1 MSDYTCLKIFID
13 QLFNSL
19 FLEMRITIW
28 LYIEWSRAQFQM
40 YGMIKVLIGGKAVGS
55 WKSPSYFHESGVIT
69 EEIDDWLSEFLCSSV
84 CTCDW

>member
-1 MSDYTCLKIFID
+1 M
-13 QLFNSL
+13 
-19 FLEMRITIW
+19 EW
-28 LYIEWSRAQFQM
+28 L
-40 YGMIKVLIGGKAVGS
+40 KVLIGGKAVGS

>member
-1 MSDYTCLKIFID
+1 MNGPAPSSKCM
-13 QLFNSL
+13 
-19 FLEMRITIW
+19 EW
-28 LYIEWSRAQFQM
+28 L
-40 YGMIKVLIGGKAVGS
+40 KVLIGGKAVGS